1 MPEIL
6 LINASPRP
14 ETSVGYRLANQLVE
28 ALSAQKPGWR
38 VTRRDLQQNP
48 LAPLDAPYATALTR
62 RTADTDPVFDTSQ
75 ALISEIERSDLLLI
89 ATPMH
94 NFTVPA
100 SLKLWIDHV
109 VRIGRTFAVT
119 PDGKVGL
126 LADRPVYVIVSSGG
140 LHQGPQ
146 AGQPDFL
153 SAYLRHVL
161 HTIGLSTV
169 RFIYLQ
175 ALVAGQDRMD
185 AECEAARRELS
196 ADPLFQGLALA

>member
-14 ETSVGYRLANQLVE
+14 ETSAGYRLANELVE
-28 ALSAQKPGWR
+28 QLSAQQSGWE
-38 VTRRDLQQNP
+38 VTRRDLQQTP
-48 LAPLDAPYATALTR
+48 LAPLDAAYANALTR
-62 RTADTDPVFDTSQ
+62 RTPETEPVFTTSQ
-75 ALISEIERSDLLLI
+75 ALINEVERSDLLLI

-100 SLKLWIDHV
+100 SLKLWIDQV

-126 LADRPVYVIVSSGG
+126 LIDRPVYVIVSSGG

-153 SAYLRHVL
+153 SPYLRHVL
-161 HTIGLSTV
+161 HTIGLATV

-175 ALVAGQDRMD
+175 GLVAGPDRIT
-185 AECEAARRELS
+185 AECEAARRELL
-196 ADPLFQGLALA
+196 ADPLFQGGF

>member
-1 MPEIL
+1 MPKIL

-14 ETSVGYRLANQLVE
+14 ETSAGYRLANELAEQ
-28 ALSAQKPGWR
+28 LSAQQSGWG
-38 VTRRDLQQNP
+38 VTRRDLHQTP
-48 LAPLDAPYATALTR
+48 LAPLDAAYANALTR
-62 RTADTDPVFDTSQ
+62 RTPETEPVFITSQ
-75 ALISEIERSDLLLI
+75 ALINEVERSDLLLI

-153 SAYLRHVL
+153 SPYLRHVL

-175 ALVAGQDRMD
+175 GLVAGPDRVD
-185 AECEAARRELS
+185 AECEAARRELLT
-196 ADPLFQGLALA
+196 DPLFQGFA

>member
-14 ETSVGYRLANQLVE
+14 ETSAGYRLANELVE
-28 ALSAQKPGWR
+28 QLSAQQSGWE
-38 VTRRDLQQNP
+38 VTRRDLQQTP
-48 LAPLDAPYATALTR
+48 LAPLDAAYANALTR
-62 RTADTDPVFDTSQ
+62 RTPETEPVFITSQ
-75 ALISEIERSDLLLI
+75 ALINEVERSDLLLI

-153 SAYLRHVL
+153 SPYLRHVL
-161 HTIGLSTV
+161 HTIGLSKV

-175 ALVAGQDRMD
+175 GLVAGQDRIN
-185 AECEAARRELS
+185 AECETARRELL
-196 ADPLFQGLALA
+196 ADPLFQGLA